1 MAERGSRWRAR
12 RVAPALWSMLLL
24 LALLVSGAAAAQ
36 EPAASAEQQAE
47 KMRAQLREAVDKEAQ
62 LQERVRQLEEELKPE
77 NIQFSIAGTGTTDAA
92 ALRAQRRTQLERQKA
107 SAEEQLRSLAE
118 SRIRLE
124 AAITNAEAEAVRL
137 RANASAVNNAPPPN
151 TSARPVVNAAPASPA
166 MQPRQTPRRKGES
179 ARRNRTRRRARS
191 N

>member
-1 MAERGSRWRAR
+1 MAERRSRRRAR

-24 LALLVSGAAAAQ
+24 LALPVSGAAAAQ
-36 EPAASAEQQAE
+36 EPAASVEQQAE

-92 ALRAQRRTQLERQKA
+92 ALRAQRRAQLERQKA
-107 SAEEQLRSLAE
+107 NAEEQLRSLAE

-151 TSARPVVNAAPASPA
+151 TSARPVVNAPPASPA
-166 MQPRQTPRRKGES
+166 MQTKQTPRRKAMR
-179 ARRNRTRRRARS
+179 ARRSGTRRRARS